1 MCVSSETLFFVCCI
15 FRQKSKKI
23 DAKVSKKMFLEI
35 APECWLKVLFP
46 EKNMFSRTK
55 HVLDSKMCKKS
66 LGQCSGEF
74 SKKHVVHFV
83 TCLKS

>member
-1 MCVSSETLFFVCCI
+1 MCVSSEIWFFVCCI

-46 EKNMFSRTK
+46 EKK
-55 HVLDSKMCKKS
+55 HVFKGKT
-66 LGQCSGEF
+66 
-74 SKKHVVHFV
+74 FV
-83 TCLKS
+83 TWKWRHEHREIVYLGVIR